1 MGSLREVSEKSE
13 LMSPWEKLE
22 LSVSGIYYHSW
33 NQDGCNSP
41 LHASSGEGLNSFWCQ
56 R

>member
-1 MGSLREVSEKSE
+1 MGSLREVRGKSE

-22 LSVSGIYYHSW
+22 LSVGDICYHSW
-33 NQDGCNSP
+33 KQGRWNSP
-41 LHASSGEGLNSFWCQ
+41 LHTGSGKEFNSFGCQ